1 MDDFSSPDLI
11 NSFGLK
17 PSESNL
23 IEPGKRPMS
32 SMSPII
38 IVDTH
43 SNNDVVAVLGASG
56 GTKISNICCKYNN
69 TVFIGVPVPCCL
81 ASRERWQ

>member
-1 MDDFSSPDLI
+1 LKYSYLFIAIIIFKQGIIFNNQMDDFSSPDLI

-56 GTKISNICCKYNN
+56 GTKIS
-69 TVFIGVPVPCCL
+69 
-81 ASRERWQ
+81 